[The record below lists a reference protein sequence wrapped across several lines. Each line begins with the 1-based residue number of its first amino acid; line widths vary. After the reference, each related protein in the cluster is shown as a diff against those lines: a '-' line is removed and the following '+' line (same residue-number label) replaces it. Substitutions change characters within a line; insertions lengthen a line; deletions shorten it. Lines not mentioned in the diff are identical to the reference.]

1 MEKLLIRLQ
10 NAAIRWETNV
20 PLSKHSSFQIGGRAD
35 LAVFPT
41 SRAQL
46 IDALSILRES
56 GLPTT
61 VIGRGSNVVFS
72 DEGYR
77 GAIVFTYGCRGLS
90 VTDRTVDAECGV
102 TLSAVAHAARGAELT
117 GAEFAYG
124 IPGTVGG
131 AVFMNA
137 GAYQGCMA
145 DICVRSE
152 YFDMESGGVHVL
164 LGDEQEFGTR
174 ESVYQRY
181 PTRIILGARLCLSHG
196 SGALIHAKMQEL
208 LEKRRSSQPLELP
221 NAGSIFK
228 RPVGYYAGKLIE
240 DCGLKGRRIGGAEVS
255 EKHAGFIVN
264 RGGATAE
271 DVKRLVELVRETVLR
286 ETGVELECEVR
297 FL

>member
-10 NAAIRWETNV
+10 NAAVRWETNV
-20 PLSKHSSFQIGGRAD
+20 PLSKHSSFRIGGSAD
-35 LAVFPT
+35 LALFPT

-46 IDALSILRES
+46 IDGLSILRES
-56 GLPTT
+56 GLPMT

-77 GAIVFTYGCRGLS
+77 GAIVFTSGCRNLS
-90 VTDRTVDAECGV
+90 VTDRTMDAECGV
-102 TLSAVAHAARGAELT
+102 TLSAVANAAREAGLT

-137 GAYQGCMA
+137 GAFNGCMA

-152 YFDMESGGVHVL
+152 YFDMESGDVHL
-164 LGDEQEFGTR
+164 LEGDEQKFGTR

-181 PTRIILGARLCLSHG
+181 PTRIILGARLSLSYG
-196 SGALIHAKMQEL
+196 IADDIHAKMQDL
-208 LEKRRSSQPLELP
+208 LERRRSTQPLELP

-255 EKHAGFIVN
+255 EKHAGVIVN

>member
-1 MEKLLIRLQ
+1 MERLLIRLQ
-10 NAAIRWETNV
+10 NAAVRWECNV
-20 PLSKHSSFQIGGRAD
+20 PLSKHSSFRIGGGAD
-35 LAVFPT
+35 LALFPT

-46 IDALSILRES
+46 IDGLSILRES

-77 GAIVFTYGCRGLS
+77 GAIVFTSGCRGLS
-90 VTDRTVDAECGV
+90 VTDRTMDAECGV
-102 TLSAVAHAARGAELT
+102 TLSAVANAAREAGLT

-137 GAYQGCMA
+137 GAFNGCMA

-152 YFDMESGGVHVL
+152 YFDMESGGVHL
-164 LGDEQEFGTR
+164 LEGDEQKFGTR

-181 PTRIILGARLCLSHG
+181 PTRIILGARLSLSYG
-196 SGALIHAKMQEL
+196 IADDIHAKMQDF
-208 LEKRRSSQPLELP
+208 LERRRSTQPLELP